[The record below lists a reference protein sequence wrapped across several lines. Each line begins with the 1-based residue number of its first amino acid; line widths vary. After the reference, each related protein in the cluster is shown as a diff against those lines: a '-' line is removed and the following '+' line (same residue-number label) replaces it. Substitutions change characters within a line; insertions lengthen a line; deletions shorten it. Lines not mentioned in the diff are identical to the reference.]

1 MASRDTV
8 VGIAIGALAGAAI
21 GVAIGLLY
29 APQSGDETRTML
41 KEKAAGLKAR
51 ASDLKDCVSAAVRG
65 DNSRE
70 EA

>member
-8 VGIAIGALAGAAI
+8 VGIAVGVLAGAAI
-21 GVAIGLLY
+21 GAAIGLLY
-29 APQSGDETRTML
+29 APQSGADTRTML

-51 ASDLKDCVSAAVRG
+51 AGDLKDCVSAAVRG
-65 DNSRE
+65 DSRE